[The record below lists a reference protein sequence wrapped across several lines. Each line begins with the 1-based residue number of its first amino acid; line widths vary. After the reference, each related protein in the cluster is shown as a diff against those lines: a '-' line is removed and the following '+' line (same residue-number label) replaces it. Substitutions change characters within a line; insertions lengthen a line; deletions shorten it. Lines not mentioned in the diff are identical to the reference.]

1 MDKKLFFDELVFMGL
16 NDASFIVQTIPVAAI
31 NDSFF
36 KKANILAPLFGCMKS
51 AKKNT
56 KCFDRYIL
64 IR

>member
-16 NDASFIVQTIPVAAI
+16 YDASFIVGAIPVAAI

-51 AKKNT
+51 VKKNK
-56 KCFDRYIL
+56 KCFGRSFL